1 MAGSEKLRKILEAA
15 QERVKDREKEE
26 GGGGRWMVE
35 KAWGKER
42 EEARERSDIG
52 RTEVSPRGNEKT
64 GGASSLPRS
73 DKAKEGPP
81 CGTTTTPTR

>member
-1 MAGSEKLRKILEAA
+1 MEKPGKGA
-15 QERVKDREKEE
+15 RVAEGEKER
-26 GGGGRWMVE
+26 GN
-35 KAWGKER
+35 
-42 EEARERSDIG
+42 DIG